1 MTGTTPACGSSIFRW
16 LPNHLLPTSL
26 GPADHIN
33 GRVDLML
40 LAGSIMLFL
49 AGPARAAIDE
59 VWFER

>member
-1 MTGTTPACGSSIFRW
+1 
-16 LPNHLLPTSL
+16 LHPTSPW
-26 GPADHIN
+26 PADHVN

-49 AGPARAAIDE
+49 AGPGRAAIYE

>member
-1 MTGTTPACGSSIFRW
+1 
-16 LPNHLLPTSL
+16 
-26 GPADHIN
+26 
-33 GRVDLML
+33 ML